1 MFIVERLREEGA
13 TVEICGKVS
22 CTFISPDCIQTFSI
36 KIYTLGMYVNKP
48 SDNIQKQTIKVALC
62 C

>member
-1 MFIVERLREEGA
+1 MFIVERLRGEGA

-22 CTFISPDCIQTFSI
+22 CMFISPDCIQTFST

-48 SDNIQKQTIKVALC
+48 
-62 C
+62 